1 MKSSRYIK
9 KELNTVD
16 SLNNLIAS
24 LEELSAMRYR
34 KTKTSVLNTRDYL
47 DEVNYLYKQVK
58 NNYKKIIESA
68 GKDFKEAKFRNPTKG
83 TVYVLLSAN
92 GGLFGDVIY
101 RNFENF
107 KNYIKRIPAEEV
119 LVVGSVGQKLIEY
132 SDLKET
138 LKYKYLPLSDSSGDR
153 ENLDQILKFCLDFK
167 TIVVF
172 YSKYVEILVQKPIAD
187 SVTGDI
193 VFEEALSSFDK
204 KQPQFDKDFLY
215 EPDIEKVLALF
226 ESQIINTI
234 FEQKVLE
241 SGLSK
246 FTARMVA
253 LDSASEKIKINLG
266 KLKQDYQKVKHIES
280 NRKSNVLISGVI
292 ASLWK
297 KKIKFMEK

>member
-1 MKSSRYIK
+1 MKTSRIIK
-9 KELNTVD
+9 KELNTVG
-16 SLNNLIAS
+16 SLNDLISS

-34 KTKTSVLNTRDYL
+34 KTKNSVLNTRDYL
-47 DEVNYLYKQVK
+47 DEINYLYKQVK

-68 GKDFKEAKFRNPTKG
+68 GKDFKQAKFRNPTKG

-92 GGLFGDVIY
+92 GGLFGDVVY

-107 KNYIKRIPAEEV
+107 KNYVKRIPADEIV
-119 LVVGSVGQKLIEY
+119 VVGSVGQKLIEF
-132 SDLKET
+132 SELKET
-138 LKYKYLPLSDSSGDR
+138 LRYTYFPLSDSSGDR
-153 ENLDQILKFCLDFK
+153 ENLDLILKHCLDFK
-167 TIVVF
+167 TIVIF

-193 VFEEALSSFDK
+193 VFEEAFSSFSK
-204 KQPQFDKDFLY
+204 EQPKFDKDFLY

-226 ESQIINTI
+226 ETQIINTI

-266 KLKQDYQKVKHIES
+266 KLKQDYQKIKHIES
-280 NRKSNVLISGVI
+280 NKKANVLISGVI
-292 ASLWK
+292 STL
-297 KKIKFMEK
+297 